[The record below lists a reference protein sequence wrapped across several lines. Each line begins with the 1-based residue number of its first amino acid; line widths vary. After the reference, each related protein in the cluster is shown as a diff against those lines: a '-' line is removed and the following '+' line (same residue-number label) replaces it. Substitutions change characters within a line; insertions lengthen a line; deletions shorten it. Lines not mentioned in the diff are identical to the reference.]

1 MEFFFFLEKTRYKY
15 SYPQEIHVTL
25 KDRNNLSKK
34 GGEKI
39 YHGNKNHKK
48 YGLPTPISEKTD
60 FNKCYQR

>member
-1 MEFFFFLEKTRYKY
+1 MEFFFFRKNKVQIQLSTGKN
-15 SYPQEIHVTL
+15 VTF